1 MPPIYLAV
9 YFLIFALKSSVSYL
23 RSLKNVF
30 LQTSF
35 LKDMKDSLKI
45 LLDMPPFPH
54 ICFKH
59 FLLQF
64 PFPTIICDIGIVN
77 KITLLEKLTKYKGSC
92 CHGPFSTSVDLI
104 FPFFQKF
111 VENCFCILGFCN
123 LICSLVHSIC
133 RQ

>member
-1 MPPIYLAV
+1 MIHLKVFASNL
-9 YFLIFALKSSVSYL
+9 FSRLLSNLCAEIFCLISEELKERL
-23 RSLKNVF
+23 
-30 LQTSF
+30 F
-35 LKDMKDSLKI
+35 LKDMKDSLEI
-45 LLDMPPFPH
+45 LLDMAPFPH

-77 KITLLEKLTKYKGSC
+77 KITLLEKLTKYKGFC

-111 VENCFCILGFCN
+111 VENCFCILYLAF
-123 LICSLVHSIC
+123 VT
-133 RQ
+133 